1 MTAADRKVPTL
12 WLAESPEKME
22 EALKAQPPFED
33 DIEWTYEV
41 EETGIN
47 FFQQGVLVEQWRSK

>member
-1 MTAADRKVPTL
+1 MTAADRQVPVLVYDQTV
-12 WLAESPEKME
+12 EKMIE
-22 EALKAQPPFED
+22 VLQATPAFED

-47 FFQQGVLVEQWRSK
+47 FFQNGVLVERWVQK